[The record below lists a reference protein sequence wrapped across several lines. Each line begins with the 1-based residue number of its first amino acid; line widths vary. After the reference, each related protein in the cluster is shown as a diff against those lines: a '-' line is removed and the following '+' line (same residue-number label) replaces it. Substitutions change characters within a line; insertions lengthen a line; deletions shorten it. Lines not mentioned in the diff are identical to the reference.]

1 METGLYISHNLSLSR
16 LSVNTYFYLKVF
28 LFGATVTGLL
38 TSVGKLTI
46 GRLRPHFIS
55 VCGPDMEFTEA
66 SCGSQE
72 NPRYITHFTCTGQDQ
87 DKIQDARS
95 VFSSPSILIKHYIFS
110 RLSFPSGHSSAAFYS
125 AVFTILYLGI
135 RTSSRC
141 FSLVL
146 MNQVTKRSGVTSQ
159 FISCLTCQIC
169 LLTYAWYCAL
179 TRVSDYKHHPSDVL
193 AGGLLGLTMAA
204 FFASFLRRSSHEA
217 EDKEEDRDRD
227 IEKSRSDLLLQDD
240 RL

>member
-1 METGLYISHNLSLSR
+1 MLVPVLYIVTVETGLYISHNLSLSR

-95 VFSSPSILIKHYIFS
+95 IFSSPSILIKHLFK
-110 RLSFPSGHSSAAFYS
+110 AE
-125 AVFTILYLGI
+125 
-135 RTSSRC
+135 
-141 FSLVL
+141 FSLWAL
-146 MNQVTKRSGVTSQ
+146 ERSILQRCV
-159 FISCLTCQIC
+159 
-169 LLTYAWYCAL
+169 
-179 TRVSDYKHHPSDVL
+179 HHPLPGHQDIKS
-193 AGGLLGLTMAA
+193 LL
-204 FFASFLRRSSHEA
+204 FACSHEPG
-217 EDKEEDRDRD
+217 DKKIRCH
-227 IEKSRSDLLLQDD
+227 ITIHLMSHLPDLFADL
-240 RL
+240 RLVLRPDPGL